1 MKRYEEDLEL
11 IAELNQ
17 EKTYPKRANYF
28 LREYYA
34 TSDPDRRQI
43 IASDL
48 FREFDVQIES

>member
-1 MKRYEEDLEL
+1 MTTRKDPPLTE
-11 IAELNQ
+11 INQ
-17 EKTYPKRANYF
+17 EETPPERVNFY
-28 LREYYA
+28 LEEYYA